1 MSSNRIDTLIYTLR
15 QNDHLVSHI
24 STTRFSRNFL
34 SCFPSTFL
42 TISREPV
49 YFPCTLSHFSIV
61 RDFLELSLGASFSRN
76 FQVSSLLS
84 RHFQGSFVLAAT
96 AEMHVQRSTFARTV
110 SGFFQFSFSQLF
122 TFSNQLVSTFVSVR
136 FLGLFRVCKFF
147 RELRSFTLRPNSKQR
162 HFIFSLYS
170 VFVIRYS
177 PFSFLFYDK
186 TLSRLFIEINANV

>member
-76 FQVSSLLS
+76 FQVSSLL
-84 RHFQGSFVLAAT
+84 
-96 AEMHVQRSTFARTV
+96 
-110 SGFFQFSFSQLF
+110 
-122 TFSNQLVSTFVSVR
+122 
-136 FLGLFRVCKFF
+136 
-147 RELRSFTLRPNSKQR
+147 
-162 HFIFSLYS
+162 I
-170 VFVIRYS
+170 S
-177 PFSFLFYDK
+177 PFSRFFRPCGNRGNARATVHVRTNSFRLLPIFLFPTIYFLQP
-186 TLSRLFIEINANV
+186 TRVHLRVCSFPRSV